1 MNAPVRMIAIASAVF
16 VTCLSGCSSSSE
28 DGIARVAVSGK
39 VTLDG
44 QPLATGYVTFVP
56 KGDGP
61 SAGGEIQDG
70 QYSIAAAD
78 GPSAGNYKVEIRSM
92 APTGRK
98 VPNYDGAPGETVDE
112 TYDTVPANYNVR
124 SELNVEIRSGSADT
138 HDFALL
144 GKLPVPPAAA
154 SKKSGRNR

>member
-1 MNAPVRMIAIASAVF
+1 MNARIPAIAFAASF
-16 VTCLSGCSSSSE
+16 ICLIGCSSSNE
-28 DGIARVAVSGK
+28 DGIARVAISGK

-56 KGDGP
+56 KGEGP

-70 QYSIAAAD
+70 NYAIAASD

-98 VPNYDGAPGETVDE
+98 VPNNDGAPGETVDE
-112 TYDTVPANYNVR
+112 TFDTVPANYNAR
-124 SELNVEIRSGSADT
+124 SELSVEIQAGSAGT

-144 GKLPVPPAAA
+144 GKLPVPPAAT